1 MLCNCIE
8 NMKGVIFEVL
18 LKNVNKIRVID
29 RDERIVFLG
38 IVSIALVAVIVVSI
52 FDQCCL
58 LL

>member
-1 MLCNCIE
+1 
-8 NMKGVIFEVL
+8 MKGVIFEVL